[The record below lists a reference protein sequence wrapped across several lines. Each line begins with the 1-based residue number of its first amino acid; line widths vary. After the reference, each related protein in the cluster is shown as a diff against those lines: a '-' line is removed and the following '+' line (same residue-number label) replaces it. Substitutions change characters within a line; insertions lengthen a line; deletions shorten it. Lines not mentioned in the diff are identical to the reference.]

1 MCITNSALSEHFFR
15 VNEDSL
21 TETIKNLSLLV
32 DNHFFDLLHS
42 LKLSKQNPDSRWA
55 YISSP
60 RAPALR
66 SYIHPFGKLHKCSL
80 KINFILSVSAPPT
93 QKSLVKGERF
103 ICYVWRAWVA
113 TGVLCENSWSD
124 LNPKKVFNL
133 TYLFD
138 ISLIAKS
145 FLMLNPTANNYP
157 ASNFIASRPF
167 G

>member
-21 TETIKNLSLLV
+21 TEAIKNFSLLV
-32 DNHFFDLLHS
+32 DNHFFDLLMAFTNIIKTKSWFTVS
-42 LKLSKQNPDSRWA
+42 L
-55 YISSP
+55 YIK
-60 RAPALR
+60 
-66 SYIHPFGKLHKCSL
+66 SYVHPFGKPHKCSL

-113 TGVLCENSWSD
+113 TEVLCENSWSD

-145 FLMLNPTANNYP
+145 FLMLNPTANNFP